1 MSTFIGQLIG
11 FAVIVWLV
19 VKYVVPPVRTMMQ
32 KQQDAVRAALA
43 ESASAA
49 QKLESA
55 DEEHAKAVEDARTEA
70 PGSPR
75 RRAATLTGSPS
86 IDASRPR
93 PTPSASRRRAHSRFN
108 LLHQQNIRELRPTS
122 VPSPCRRPP
131 IWCAAHVADPAAQS
145 ATVDRFLDELDE
157 MAPSPAVLEAGATL
171 NLRAASR
178 DALAELV
185 SKFDRWPTDSTPTD

>member
-55 DEEHAKAVEDARTEA
+55 DEEHAKARRGRQE
-70 PGSPR
+70 R
-75 RRAATLTGSPS
+75 RRQGH
-86 IDASRPR
+86 
-93 PTPSASRRRAHSRFN
+93 RRG
-108 LLHQQNIRELRPTS
+108 
-122 VPSPCRRPP
+122 
-131 IWCAAHVADPAAQS
+131 AQ
-145 ATVDRFLDELDE
+145 RL
-157 MAPSPAVLEAGATL
+157 
-171 NLRAASR
+171 
-178 DALAELV
+178 
-185 SKFDRWPTDSTPTD
+185 